1 MNTLTAWRMAICYS
15 PSSEPQKETFLKSQG
30 TNHHWLTLT
39 VQDTRQLEEGWG
51 KWLNEWTGKGRAV
64 LPAAGAACKAIF
76 RHSGG
81 PLIAPEGFQ
90 QWGPVSVVAPPR
102 PWVDSGR
109 PGRSHH
115 PHVCLRGGGGGGG
128 GGGHRAFLHLQKNC
142 TAQNN
147 TTLSYSVP
155 RIQEQPASY
164 SPPPVIFKLAIL
176 IAISFFTTFNLHDV
190 FHVH

>member
-15 PSSEPQKETFLKSQG
+15 PSSEPQKETFLKTQG

-76 RHSGG
+76 RHSGD

-90 QWGPVSVVAPPR
+90 QWGRFCSRTTPPR
-102 PWVDSGR
+102 GWLWETGEVSPS
-109 PGRSHH
+109 P
-115 PHVCLRGGGGGGG
+115 CLFTGGGGST
-128 GGGHRAFLHLQKNC
+128 GHFC
-142 TAQNN
+142 TSRRTAPDK
-147 TTLSYSVP
+147 TPLYH
-155 RIQEQPASY
+155 IQYPVLKSNQQATA
-164 SPPPVIFKLAIL
+164 PPPPPRLFLN
-176 IAISFFTTFNLHDV
+176 SRFS
-190 FHVH
+190 